1 MMKWIWR
8 SLLAVVLLIVV
19 VAIAGLAYREVVQ
32 SRAEAQLAITSP
44 NGVDDALYVPIRG
57 REQWITIRGR
67 DKSNPVVLIVHGGP
81 GFANAPFVNAM
92 LPYEQSYTLVQWDQP
107 GAAKTFRRAGNTLP
121 ADLTIADVV
130 DDGIAVAELVKDR
143 LHAAKIILLGWSWG
157 SLVGIEMV
165 RKRPDLFSAYVGTGQ
180 LVSLPENEAMAYA
193 NVLATARQRGVTQA
207 VEELEAIGPPPYGA
221 YDQLTTER
229 KWAGIFA
236 GGNQSVV
243 ALLTLAMVGPR
254 YSIGDVVSYIRGLL
268 ASQDHFL
275 GATLDGPMFH
285 VDLGAI
291 ATELE
296 VPIVFIQGTDDN
308 VTPAA
313 LARGYFDR
321 LTAPQKVYVAI
332 EGGGHAA
339 IVDNTGAF
347 LAALNEQVR
356 PVVTGAVNT
365 SR

>member
-44 NGVDDALYVPIRG
+44 NGIDDALYVPIRG
-57 REQWITIRGR
+57 SEQWITIRGR

-107 GAAKTFRRAGNTLP
+107 GAAKTFRRAGNTIP

-130 DDGIAVAELVKDR
+130 DDGIAVAELVKER
-143 LHAAKIILLGWSWG
+143 LHADKIVLLGWSWG
-157 SLVGIEMV
+157 SMVGIEMA
-165 RKRPDLFSAYVGTGQ
+165 RKRPDLFAAYVGTGQ
-180 LVSLPENEAMAYA
+180 LVSLAANEAMAYA

-207 VEELEAIGPPPYGA
+207 IKELEAIGPPPYDSYGELA
-221 YDQLTTER
+221 TER
-229 KWAGIFA
+229 KWAGDFA
-236 GGNQSVV
+236 GGNESVV
-243 ALLTLAMVGPR
+243 ALLALAMVGPR
-254 YSIGDVVSYIRGLL
+254 YSIADVVSYVRGLL
-268 ASQDHFL
+268 ASQDHFM
-275 GATLDGPMFH
+275 GPTLDGPIFH
-285 VDLGAI
+285 FDLGAT

-313 LARGYFDR
+313 LARDYFDR
-321 LTAPQKVYVAI
+321 LTAPQKAYVPI

-347 LAALNEQVR
+347 VAALNEHVR
-356 PVVTGAVNT
+356 PLI
-365 SR
+365 R